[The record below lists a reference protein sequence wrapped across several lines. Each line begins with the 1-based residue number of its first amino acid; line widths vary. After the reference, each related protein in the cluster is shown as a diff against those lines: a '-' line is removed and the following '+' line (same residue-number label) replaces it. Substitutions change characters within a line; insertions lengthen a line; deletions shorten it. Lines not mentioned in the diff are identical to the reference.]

1 MTFFSDEDIDAM
13 IEATGGVD
21 VTVAGVTAKGL
32 RRRPGVEVLGDGEVP
47 AVEDLAEVVT
57 VRTGAF
63 PALAIGV
70 AIDVDGTLLKVQS
83 ALPIED
89 GALTRVVCTTL

>member
-1 MTFFSDEDIDAM
+1 VTLFSDDDIDAM

-21 VTVAGVTAKGL
+21 VTVAGVTVQGL
-32 RRRPGVEVLGDGEVP
+32 PRRPGVEVFGDGDVP

-57 VRTGAF
+57 VRTGAL
-63 PALAIGV
+63 PALAPGV
-70 AIDVDGTLLKVQS
+70 SIDVDGTLFKVLS